1 MQTNILYLTPK
12 EYALLELLL
21 SSDRPVLS
29 RGGIIERIWSLEDP
43 PSEETVKSHIK
54 SLRHKLPEVG
64 APDDFIDTV
73 YRLGY
78 RLKQL

>member
-1 MQTNILYLTPK
+1 MLV
-12 EYALLELLL
+12 
-21 SSDRPVLS
+21 SSDRRVLS
-29 RGGIIERIWSLEDP
+29 RGRIIEQIWSLEDP

-54 SLRHKLPEVG
+54 SLDHKLREVG

-73 YRLGY
+73 HGLGY